1 MPNSALLISNYNSQ
15 PCEATFRLTRSMSGA
30 FSSVVNFTTDQF
42 LKRAGKLSILT

>member
-1 MPNSALLISNYNSQ
+1 MPNSALLISNYNPQ